1 MDIDNAHE
9 NVLKF
14 KAKFK
19 NLDIIE
25 TSGLLNQNLIK
36 PLDKIGNVLIKINDD
51 KALWELYI
59 QENNDNPN
67 YKVYEYQEKELDVN
81 VINLGN
87 EIWKVEG
94 KDVFI
99 AYHKTPISTYDN
111 LLLFNKKLQD
121 LKVFDILRAKGAQPG
136 DMVKIFEYE
145 LECDG

>member
-51 KALWELYI
+51 KAL
-59 QENNDNPN
+59 
-67 YKVYEYQEKELDVN
+67 
-81 VINLGN
+81 
-87 EIWKVEG
+87 
-94 KDVFI
+94 
-99 AYHKTPISTYDN
+99 
-111 LLLFNKKLQD
+111 
-121 LKVFDILRAKGAQPG
+121 
-136 DMVKIFEYE
+136 
-145 LECDG
+145 